1 MTDNIIPEDN
11 QAEIAMLNHEI
22 YELQKQLK
30 EKEKEHLD
38 SIMLDE
44 NDPFCNPTEYK
55 DYSGNYSDIVPQI
68 KLPGCRMPVEPG
80 KREKQRLRHFYNI
93 GGTCILLHFLFSVL
107 FSFALTKGIMMI
119 LSLRNPDVSNSALYR
134 YAYRSAIMISVSAV
148 TYMIANVLF
157 SFIGLKWSKLGTSSL
172 TKTREF
178 SFGKAVQ
185 YCLCAIFIQYAASI
199 CSALCDNVMQKYGY
213 HAEIDNSGFATT
225 TAAVAVLAVYQCII
239 APITE
244 ELFYRGVVLKIFAR
258 ANQRFAVFASAFFF
272 GLAHGNIPQFML
284 AFILGTFLA
293 HIDIKHNSILP
304 SVIVHIFVN
313 TAAMILNHFIKSGST
328 SEILTMNIVYL
339 MVAGAGLILFVCFSR
354 KNKIPRTTPQ
364 QSRRGFAVAKTS
376 VPVIMAFAAMAFEM
390 VINVL
395 YN

>member
-1 MTDNIIPEDN
+1 
-11 QAEIAMLNHEI
+11 
-22 YELQKQLK
+22 
-30 EKEKEHLD
+30 
-38 SIMLDE
+38 
-44 NDPFCNPTEYK
+44 
-55 DYSGNYSDIVPQI
+55 
-68 KLPGCRMPVEPG
+68 
-80 KREKQRLRHFYNI
+80 
-93 GGTCILLHFLFSVL
+93 
-107 FSFALTKGIMMI
+107 
-119 LSLRNPDVSNSALYR
+119 
-134 YAYRSAIMISVSAV
+134 
-148 TYMIANVLF
+148 
-157 SFIGLKWSKLGTSSL
+157 
-172 TKTREF
+172 
-178 SFGKAVQ
+178 
-185 YCLCAIFIQYAASI
+185 
-199 CSALCDNVMQKYGY
+199 
-213 HAEIDNSGFATT
+213 
-225 TAAVAVLAVYQCII
+225 
-239 APITE
+239 
-244 ELFYRGVVLKIFAR
+244 
-258 ANQRFAVFASAFFF
+258 
-272 GLAHGNIPQFML
+272 ML